1 MAKSNNEF
9 SYELIEFLG
18 SLNEKEGW
26 SKSVVRIA
34 WGENPVTIDVRN
46 MNIMAE
52 RMGKGISLSDE
63 EADRLV
69 DILLEKDYGSMEALE
84 KALVKKK
91 KRFTISVPEN
101 IFDSNN
107 NEKLNIEIE

>member
-1 MAKSNNEF
+1 MAKPNNEF
-9 SYELIEFLG
+9 NYDLIEFLG

-46 MNIMAE
+46 MNLVAG

-63 EADRLV
+63 EADKLV
-69 DILLEKDYGSMEALE
+69 DILLDKDYGSMEVLERALN
-84 KALVKKK
+84 KKR
-91 KRFTISVPEN
+91 KRFTISVPDN
-101 IFDSNN
+101 VFDNKD
-107 NEKLNIEIE
+107 EKLNIEIV

>member
-1 MAKSNNEF
+1 MAKNNNEF
-9 SYELIEFLG
+9 GYELIEFLG

-34 WGENPVTIDVRN
+34 WGENPVTIDIRN
-46 MNIMAE
+46 MNLIAE

-84 KALVKKK
+84 KALCKKR
-91 KRFTISVPEN
+91 KRFTISVPDSV
-101 IFDSNN
+101 FDDKDK
-107 NEKLNIEIE
+107 KLNIEIE

>member
-1 MAKSNNEF
+1 MAKINTEF
-9 SYELIEFLG
+9 SFELIELLG

-46 MNIMAE
+46 MNLTSK

-84 KALVKKK
+84 KALIKKR
-91 KRFTISVPEN
+91 KRFTINVPEN
-101 IFDSNN
+101 IFDE
-107 NEKLNIEIE
+107 NEKLDIDIK